1 VDCVSAEIGSKS
13 RPAVIAASM
22 MAPSSASCEKRCFIY
37 FCVLFKTVFVLE
49 MSVVTFCTTLLDT
62 VPVLSSLDLAW

>member
-1 VDCVSAEIGSKS
+1 
-13 RPAVIAASM
+13 
-22 MAPSSASCEKRCFIY
+22 
-37 FCVLFKTVFVLE
+37 LE